1 MCLQAPVPPGQPRV
15 ENGLEGENVIKN
27 WRKSMGPAQ
36 FSSPQ
41 DDAVRTR
48 STHSDV
54 RVPTASQRLRAQGV
68 VRLVTRVY
76 QCVSTA

>member
-1 MCLQAPVPPGQPRV
+1 
-15 ENGLEGENVIKN
+15 
-27 WRKSMGPAQ
+27 MGPAQ